1 MNDPSDDPA
10 SSRRPE
16 AEESLRQCDDR
27 YQRLGDLLPD
37 GLILETEGRISFI
50 NPAGARL
57 LGSLPPEEIVG
68 RPLARLFPSEQA
80 ETVDRRL
87 RKMHERGGPLVFSEI
102 KVLRWDGTLVDVEWG
117 AIPVTYL
124 GKSSSQIVL
133 RDLTLYARVEEL
145 LKNSEA
151 LYHSL
156 VETLPQNVFRKDLE
170 GRFTFANERFC
181 QILGRSLKDV
191 LGKTDH
197 DFYPL
202 ELALKY
208 AKDDARL
215 LKEGGVIDTI
225 EEHHPPGKA
234 RSFVHVIKTPIFDAD
249 RRVIGIQGIFR
260 DVTAQKR
267 QEEEIARLAYYD
279 ALTGLPNRSLFLD
292 RLAQTIKRTK
302 RRKNKNFAVM
312 FLDLDHFKHVNDS
325 LGHGSGDQLLQGFAR
340 RVEKLV
346 RPGDTL
352 ARLGG
357 DEFTIL
363 LEEIRSSED
372 IARVAERI
380 LQALKA
386 PFSIRGQDVFT
397 SVSIGM
403 AIGESHEKPEDLLRD
418 ADTALYRAKERGRAR
433 YEAFDP
439 AMHARAVERLKT
451 ETELRRAL
459 DRGEF
464 RVHYQPIASVS
475 DERIIGLEALLR
487 WEHPDRGLLLPGQ
500 FLPVAEESG
509 LILPIDL
516 WVLRTACGQM
526 KRWHEGLPKTV
537 RPQIHV
543 NISSRHFAQ
552 TRMAAEVQAILQDTG
567 LDPRYLTLE
576 ITESVLLEE
585 FSEAVQSLASL
596 KDLHIQLYLDDFGSG
611 TFSFK
616 GLRRPPIDSLK
627 IHHSFVK
634 DLEKGTREEEVVR
647 TITALAGNLKMGV
660 IAEGVETP
668 EQLKQLRA
676 LDCAQIQ
683 GFLISK
689 PVSAELAQSFLT
701 GKPNPPRR

>member
-1 MNDPSDDPA
+1 MNDQPDGRA
-10 SSRRPE
+10 AARRPG
-16 AEESLRQCDDR
+16 AEDPLRQCDDR
-27 YQRLGDLLPD
+27 YRRLGELLPD
-37 GLILETEGRISFI
+37 GLLLETEGRISFI
-50 NPAGARL
+50 NAAGARL
-57 LGSLPPEEIVG
+57 LGSLPPEDILG
-68 RPLARLFPSEQA
+68 RPLARIFPSEQA
-80 ETVDRRL
+80 EIVDRRL

-102 KVLRWDGTLVDVEWG
+102 KLLRWDGSLVDVEWG
-117 AIPVTYL
+117 AIPVLYE
-124 GKSSSQIVL
+124 GKASAQIVL
-133 RDLTLYARVEEL
+133 RDLTLFARVEEL

-181 QILGRSLKDV
+181 QTLGRSLKEV

-202 ELALKY
+202 ELAVKY
-208 AKDDARL
+208 GKDDGRL
-215 LKEGGVIDTI
+215 MKEGGVIDTI
-225 EEHHPPGKA
+225 EEHHPPGKP
-234 RSFVHVIKTPIFDAD
+234 RSYVHVIKTPIFDSD

-292 RLAQTIKRTK
+292 RLAQTLRRTR
-302 RRKNKNFAVM
+302 RRKHKNFAVM

-325 LGHGSGDQLLQGFAR
+325 LGHGSGDQLLQAFAR
-340 RVEKLV
+340 RVEKLL

-357 DEFTIL
+357 DEFTVL

-372 IARVAERI
+372 VARVADRI

-386 PFSIRGQDVFT
+386 PFSLRGQDVFA
-397 SVSIGM
+397 SASIGM
-403 AIGESHEKPEDLLRD
+403 ALGESHEKPEDLLRD

-433 YEAFDP
+433 FEAFDP
-439 AMHARAVERLKT
+439 AMHARAVERLKL

-459 DRGEF
+459 ERGEF

-475 DERIIGLEALLR
+475 DDRIIGLEALLR
-487 WEHPDRGLLLPGQ
+487 WEHPERGLLLPGQ
-500 FLPVAEESG
+500 FLAVAEESG

-516 WVLRTACGQM
+516 WVLRTACAQM
-526 KRWHEGLPKTV
+526 SRWHARGPRTV

-543 NISSRHFAQ
+543 NLSSKHFG
-552 TRMAAEVQAILQDTG
+552 RSSMAGEIQRILEETG
-567 LDPRYLTLE
+567 LEARFLTLE

-585 FSEAVQSLASL
+585 FSEAVQSLAAL
-596 KDLHIQLYLDDFGSG
+596 KTLHVQLYLDDFGSG

-627 IHHSFVK
+627 IHHSFVR
-634 DLEKGTREEEVVR
+634 DLEKGTRQEEVVR

-683 GFLISK
+683 GYLISR
-689 PVSAELAQSFLT
+689 PVSAELAEGFLT
-701 GKPNPPRR
+701 GRPDLPLR